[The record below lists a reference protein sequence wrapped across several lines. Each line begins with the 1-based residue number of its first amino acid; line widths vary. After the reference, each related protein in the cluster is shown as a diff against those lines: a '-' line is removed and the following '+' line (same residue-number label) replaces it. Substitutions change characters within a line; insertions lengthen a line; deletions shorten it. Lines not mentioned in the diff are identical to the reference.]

1 MPKITET
8 HLKRVLF
15 DHFPDMPE
23 SRVRQLARKFK
34 RIADSCEEDFYDQL
48 RVLGIFA
55 DPTAWD
61 TARRIT

>member
-8 HLKRVLF
+8 ELKRILVE
-15 DHFPDMPE
+15 HFPEMKK
-23 SRVRQLARKFK
+23 SKVVRLARNFK
-34 RIADSCEEDFYDQL
+34 RIADSCEEEFYDQL

>member
-1 MPKITET
+1 MPKITDSE
-8 HLKRVLF
+8 LQRILLEQV
-15 DHFPDMPE
+15 PDMPK